1 MIRRFI
7 LSLLSVA
14 LAALVIRSLPDVPRR
29 LKIREM

>member
-14 LAALVIRSLPDVPRR
+14 LAALVIRSLPDVARH